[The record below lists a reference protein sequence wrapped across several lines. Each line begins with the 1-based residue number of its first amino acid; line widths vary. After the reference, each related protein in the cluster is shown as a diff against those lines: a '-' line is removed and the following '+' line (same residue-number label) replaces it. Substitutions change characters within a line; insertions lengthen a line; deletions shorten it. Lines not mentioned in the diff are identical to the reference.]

1 MINSNTR
8 KAIFL
13 EKCES
18 KSPVKLSN
26 ISTPKQGN
34 LIFFNTNLG
43 SRMEDLSNINFKFQ
57 ELSSTK
63 ISDILKT
70 QAGGKF
76 DVIGKISWLEE
87 RQNLCGPQKKLRT
100 VRTAVLA
107 DESASIKL
115 SVWGELIKEI
125 GETETYKLTSLK
137 TEDYFG
143 LRLATVADTAIMKA
157 DEDIVVNWEEH
168 NIQPLK
174 TTLCCPQVESAR
186 VHSFLQCVNHDC
198 KKKVTPYP
206 GETKVTCNAATCR
219 RKMLVK
225 RFDF

>member
-1 MINSNTR
+1 MSDKNNAFFDANILTEDNFKKQVRVMINSNTR

-13 EKCES
+13 ETCES

-26 ISTPKQGN
+26 ISTPKKGN

-76 DVIGKISWLEE
+76 NVIGKIRWLEEE

-107 DESASIKL
+107 DESASIKV
-115 SVWGELIKEI
+115 SVWGRVGK
-125 GETETYKLTSLK
+125 G
-137 TEDYFG
+137 
-143 LRLATVADTAIMKA
+143 
-157 DEDIVVNWEEH
+157 NW
-168 NIQPLK
+168 
-174 TTLCCPQVESAR
+174 
-186 VHSFLQCVNHDC
+186 
-198 KKKVTPYP
+198 
-206 GETKVTCNAATCR
+206 
-219 RKMLVK
+219 
-225 RFDF
+225 